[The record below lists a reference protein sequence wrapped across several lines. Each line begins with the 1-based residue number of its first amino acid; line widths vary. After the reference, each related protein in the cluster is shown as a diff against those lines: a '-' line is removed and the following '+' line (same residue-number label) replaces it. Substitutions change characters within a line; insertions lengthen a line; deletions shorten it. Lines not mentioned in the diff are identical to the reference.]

1 MKTQIKEESTR
12 KPRRTERTHQQSNLT
27 SAGLLIRVEDVA
39 LLAPA
44 DVRARR
50 IDAEV
55 GAVMLQDA
63 AHVDR

>member
-1 MKTQIKEESTR
+1 MGEQ
-12 KPRRTERTHQQSNLT
+12 RRTEEIYQQSNLT
-27 SAGLLIRVEDVA
+27 SASHLVRVEDVA
-39 LLAPA
+39 LFAPA
-44 DVRARR
+44 DIRARS

>member
-1 MKTQIKEESTR
+1 MR
-12 KPRRTERTHQQSNLT
+12 KLRRTEQTHWQSNLT

-44 DVRARR
+44 DVRARSV
-50 IDAEV
+50 DAEV
-55 GAVMLQDA
+55 GAVMFQDA